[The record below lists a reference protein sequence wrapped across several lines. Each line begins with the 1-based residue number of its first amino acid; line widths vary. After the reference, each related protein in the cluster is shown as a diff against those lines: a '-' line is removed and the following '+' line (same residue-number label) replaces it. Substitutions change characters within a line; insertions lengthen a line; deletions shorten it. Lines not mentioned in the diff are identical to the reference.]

1 MEADCCSAHHR
12 PHSTLHFLTRYCD
25 CDCCSFSA
33 LRGATPATPLMPLSG
48 TFNRNKTSNSLG
60 CSFRLMM
67 KVQLSPCHQLQDR
80 VHAPGGGALRG
91 AVLPR
96 QQQRG
101 GGAALRL
108 HHPPAQPRPAPA
120 PAPGLQGGKHHPHLL
135 PGTDSKHSLSE
146 IQIQKRVKTIVLIA
160 I

>member
-1 MEADCCSAHHR
+1 
-12 PHSTLHFLTRYCD
+12 
-25 CDCCSFSA
+25 
-33 LRGATPATPLMPLSG
+33 
-48 TFNRNKTSNSLG
+48 
-60 CSFRLMM
+60 MM

-80 VHAPGGGALRG
+80 VHDPGGGALRG

>member
-1 MEADCCSAHHR
+1 
-12 PHSTLHFLTRYCD
+12 
-25 CDCCSFSA
+25 
-33 LRGATPATPLMPLSG
+33 
-48 TFNRNKTSNSLG
+48 
-60 CSFRLMM
+60 MM

-120 PAPGLQGGKHHPHLL
+120 PGLQGGKHHPHLI
-135 PGTDSKHSLSE
+135 PGTTSKHSLSE